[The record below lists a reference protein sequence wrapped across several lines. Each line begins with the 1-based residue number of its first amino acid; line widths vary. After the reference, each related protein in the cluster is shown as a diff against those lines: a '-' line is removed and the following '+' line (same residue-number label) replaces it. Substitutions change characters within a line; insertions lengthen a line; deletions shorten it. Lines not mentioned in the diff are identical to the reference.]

1 MKLRHLNALLF
12 AGALSFSLI
21 SCKSGTSDADIQT
34 EVTKKLSDE
43 GGANLTSSV
52 SNGVVTLSGSCKDE
66 ECRRSCA
73 DEVKDI
79 KGVKNVVNNITVA
92 AAVDT
97 TPVEVTADAQL
108 QEAVNNVVK
117 DYKDVKAEVKD
128 GVVTL
133 RGEIQRSKL
142 QDLMAALN
150 SLKPKKVDNEL
161 AIK

>member
-92 AAVDT
+92 AAVEIT
-97 TPVEVTADAQL
+97 LWPLVYSG
-108 QEAVNNVVK
+108 K
-117 DYKDVKAEVKD
+117 G
-128 GVVTL
+128 GVCKTG
-133 RGEIQRSKL
+133 RHF
-142 QDLMAALN
+142 
-150 SLKPKKVDNEL
+150 SLIYEL
-161 AIK
+161 I